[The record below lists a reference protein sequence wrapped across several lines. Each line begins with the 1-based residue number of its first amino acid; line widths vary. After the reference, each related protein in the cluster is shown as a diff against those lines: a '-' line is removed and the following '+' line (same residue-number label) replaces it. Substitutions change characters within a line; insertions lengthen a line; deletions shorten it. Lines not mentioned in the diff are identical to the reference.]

1 MNLSIFRKV
10 TSLLLVTCFFAF
22 LSCKNQPTEKYDVVV
37 YGGTSAGVIAAY
49 TAKVQGK
56 SVLLIE
62 PTNHLGGLTTGGLG
76 QTDIGNKYAIT
87 GLSRDFY
94 RRVGTHYGKLEQWT
108 FEPHVAKGIFL
119 EYLEKAGVEVV
130 YNKQLTAVDKE
141 GTIIRQITV
150 KDATL
155 ENATLEN
162 AESGVEE
169 TIFAKVFIDATY
181 EGDLLAKAG
190 VSYTVGREANSQYG
204 ENWNGVQLMD
214 KHQFPE
220 GVDPYVEKGN
230 PASGLLWGVSDES
243 LAPTGSGDKKV
254 QAYNFRLCLTDSV
267 ENQVPITRPVGYDST
282 NFELLLRYI
291 EVKKPHE
298 LNWALMHIQP
308 MPGRKT
314 DINNSGPFSTDFIGE
329 NYDYPD
335 ATYEEREKIIEEH
348 KLYTQSLLYFLGND
362 IRVPEHLRNEMQKW
376 GYPKDEYMDS
386 DNFSPQLYV
395 REARR
400 MVGEYVM
407 SEKHCIGE
415 EKVGDGIGM
424 AAYTMDSHNTQRLVV
439 DGMAKNEGD
448 VQQGTPNPFPISYRS
463 IIPKKEECTNLLV
476 PVCLSASHI
485 AFGSIRMEPVFM
497 VLGQS
502 AGLAAA
508 MAVAAMD
515 IDANVSV
522 QDVDVVALQK
532 KLRENPLSNGSTSEI
547 LIDNEDKTQVKVT
560 GEWEADA
567 TAGNRYGKN
576 YLINAS
582 SEAEGQ
588 SVTFQPNFNVSG
600 EYKIYVYV
608 PEHPEL
614 AETYS
619 LKVKHSTATEEVY
632 LTTTA
637 GKNDWL
643 YAGTFPFERDK
654 GNNLLIEKIDSKGV
668 IIADAVLFLPVG
680 K

>member
-1 MNLSIFRKV
+1 MNLAIFRKI
-10 TSLLLVTCFFAF
+10 TYLSFITYLFAF
-22 LSCKNQPTEKYDVVV
+22 LSCKNQPAEKYDVVV

-62 PTNHLGGLTTGGLG
+62 PTSHLGGLTTGGLG

-94 RRVGTHYGKLEQWT
+94 RRVGAHYGKLEQWT
-108 FEPHVAKGIFL
+108 FEPHAAKDIFL
-119 EYLEKAGVEVV
+119 EYLEKAGVKVV
-130 YNKQLTAVDKE
+130 YNKQLIAVDKQ
-141 GTIIRQITV
+141 GTTIRQITV
-150 KDATL
+150 KGATL
-155 ENATLEN
+155 DDAD
-162 AESGVEE
+162 SGTEE
-169 TIFAKVFIDATY
+169 TISAKVFIDATY

-267 ENQVPITRPVGYDST
+267 ENQVPITRPIDYDST

-308 MPGRKT
+308 MPRRKT
-314 DINNSGPFSTDFIGE
+314 DINNSGPFSTDFVGE
-329 NYDYPD
+329 NFNYPD
-335 ATYEEREKIIEEH
+335 ANYEERKKIIEEH

-362 IRVPEHLRNEMQKW
+362 IRVPKHLRNEMQKW

-407 SEKHCIGE
+407 TEKHCIGE
-415 EKVGDGIGM
+415 EKVDDGIGM

-448 VQQGTPNPFPISYRS
+448 VQQGTPNPFPVSYRS

-508 MAVAAMD
+508 MA
-515 IDANVSV
+515 IDGNANVH
-522 QDVDVVALQK
+522 DVDVVAMQK
-532 KLRENPLSNGSTSEI
+532 SLSENPLSNGSTSEI
-547 LIDNEDKTQVKVT
+547 LIDNEDKTQVKIT

-567 TAGNRYGKN
+567 TARNRYGKD
-576 YLINAS
+576 YLINTS
-582 SEAEGQ
+582 SETDGQ
-588 SVTFQPNFNVSG
+588 SVTFQPNLNVSQ
-600 EYKIYVYV
+600 
-608 PEHPEL
+608 
-614 AETYS
+614 
-619 LKVKHSTATEEVY
+619 VK
-632 LTTTA
+632 
-637 GKNDWL
+637 
-643 YAGTFPFERDK
+643 R
-654 GNNLLIEKIDSKGV
+654 
-668 IIADAVLFLPVG
+668 IINR
-680 K
+680 